1 MQKTAIILVLLLCLF
16 TNCKEKYNPEIKSI
30 NQSYLV
36 VDGNLNPSDTT
47 FIHLSRTV
55 PVDTSIRI
63 NPENGAVVTIE
74 GSDNSIYPLSEK
86 VNGTYILP
94 STCLSIGKQDR

>member
-1 MQKTAIILVLLLCLF
+1 MHRIAIILILFLCLF

-36 VDGNLNPSDTT
+36 VEGNLNPSDTT

-55 PVDTSIRI
+55 PVDTSIRL
-63 NPENGAVVTIE
+63 NPENGASVTIE
-74 GSDNSIYPLSEK
+74 GLDNIIYPLSEN

-94 STCLSIGKQDR
+94 SPGLTIG